1 MSKTDWINTYSGNRP
16 VQKFQAGGPTSG
28 AAPGTPQ
35 AGDQSGQ
42 GGGQQG
48 PDLEGML
55 KEYAQTR
62 DPQLAVAI
70 CDSLVQM
77 MAQQQGGPAAGGAQ
91 QAGGMAP
98 SGPEA
103 PAGRRGMK
111 MGKAPIF

>member
-1 MSKTDWINTYSGNRP
+1 MSKTDWINTYSGNKP

-35 AGDQSGQ
+35 DQGQ
-42 GGGQQG
+42 GGQQG

-77 MAQQQGGPAAGGAQ
+77 MAQQQGGPAGGAQEAGGA
-91 QAGGMAP
+91 AP
-98 SGPEA
+98 AGPEA
-103 PAGRRGMK
+103 PMGRQGMK
-111 MGKAPIF
+111 LSRAPRF